1 MLELNC
7 VLSPGAKLPNRNQD
21 VEAGIDLYAY
31 ILESN
36 KPSSIT
42 ILPNQVVT
50 INTGVIVKIS
60 QGFAGLVFNT
70 DQQASR
76 GIQLIQGVGLISS
89 NYRQPIQVSVKN
101 VSDKAHVI
109 YWGDIVAKLVIQ
121 TAFLPKI
128 ILAKD

>member
-31 ILESN
+31 ILEAN
-36 KPSSIT
+36 KPGSIT
-42 ILPNQVVT
+42 LLPNDVIT
-50 INTGVIVKIS
+50 ISTGVIVKIS
-60 QGFAGLVFNT
+60 QGFAGLIFNT
-70 DQQASR
+70 DLQASK
-76 GIQLIQGVGLISS
+76 GLQLIQGVGLISS
-89 NYRQPIQVSVKN
+89 NYRQPIQISLKN
-101 VSDKAHVI
+101 ISNQAHVI
-109 YWGDIVAKLVIQ
+109 YWGDVIAKLVIQ